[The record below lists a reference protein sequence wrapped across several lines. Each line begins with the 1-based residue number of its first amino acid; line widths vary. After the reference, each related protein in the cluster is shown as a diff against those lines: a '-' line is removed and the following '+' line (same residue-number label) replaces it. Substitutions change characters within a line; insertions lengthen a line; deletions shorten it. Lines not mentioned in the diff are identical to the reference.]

1 MSGSPASP
9 LAGHAAGRLRLGVDI
24 GGTFTDFAL
33 VDGAGRRVGVH
44 KQLTTPKDPSFA
56 VLEGTRRILAETG
69 IALAELSEIVHGTTL
84 VTNAL
89 IERRGARTGMLV
101 TEGFRDLFDIG
112 KEQRYDLFDM
122 RLLFAEPLVER
133 AHRAEVPERLRHDG
147 CVLTPLDEDAVRE
160 AVTRLVEQEGIEALA
175 ICYLHAYAND
185 AHEVRSR
192 EIAQALYPQLHISHS
207 ADVFPYRREFERWT
221 TTCANAH
228 AQPLVDSYL
237 SRLEDGLAAMG
248 FGGRLWVI
256 GSSGG
261 LMTPQTA
268 RRYPVRLLESG
279 PAAGVLMSARF
290 GVESGRDSILS
301 FDLGGTTAKGAL
313 VRQGK
318 PLRSY
323 TFEAAH
329 AYEYRSGSGL
339 LLQIPVIDMTEI
351 GAGGGSIVSLD
362 ALGRMRVGPRS
373 AGADPGP
380 ACYGRSGT
388 QPTLTDA
395 NLVLGYLDSGSFLG
409 GRMALDVE
417 AAKRAI
423 ADGVGT
429 ALGLSLERAAWGIHD
444 IANEDIAR
452 AFRMHATERGFD
464 YRNCS
469 MVAFGGGGPI
479 HAARIARKL
488 RVPRV
493 IFPAGA
499 GVMSAFGML
508 SGAQSFETMRAFPRR
523 LDHLAQDEIATVLGE
538 LEAEA
543 AAPLL
548 ACGVLPSQ
556 IARERRV
563 DMRYLGQG
571 HDIEV
576 PLPAYAS
583 PSELLHLLPGL
594 FAARYR
600 EIFHANLPGPIE
612 IVGWKVEASGPA
624 PERFMTSPDAA
635 GSSGSSIKRERAAWF
650 PILGGYVTCPVHE
663 RLSLSPGMTITG
675 PALIEEP
682 ESTCLLDAGDVA
694 VVDERY
700 NLVAEIGAAS

>member
-1 MSGSPASP
+1 MTEPLR
-9 LAGHAAGRLRLGVDI
+9 LAGLDASTGALRLGVDI

-33 VDGAGRRVGVH
+33 VDGQGRRIGVH
-44 KQLTTPKDPSFA
+44 KQLTTPKDPSLA
-56 VLEGTRRILAETG
+56 VLEGTRTVLAEAG
-69 IALAELSEIVHGTTL
+69 IALHDLKEIVHGTTL

-101 TEGFRDLFDIG
+101 TQGFRDLFDIG

-122 RLLFAEPLVER
+122 RLRFAEPLVTRE
-133 AHRAEVPERLRHDG
+133 HRAEVPERLWHDG
-147 CVLTPLDEDAVRE
+147 SVLTPLDEAAVRE
-160 AVTRLVEQEGIEALA
+160 AVTHLVEQEGIVALA

-185 AHEVRSR
+185 AHEMRTR
-192 EIAQALYPQLHISHS
+192 EIVAELYPDLYVSSS
-207 ADVFPYRREFERWT
+207 ADVFPYMREFERWT
-221 TTCANAH
+221 TTCANAY

-237 SRLEDGLAAMG
+237 SRLETGLDAMG
-248 FGGRLWVI
+248 FSGSLWVI

-290 GVESGRDSILS
+290 GRETGRDNILS

-313 VRQGK
+313 VRHGK
-318 PLRSY
+318 PLREY

-329 AYEYRSGSGL
+329 AYEHRSGSGL

-351 GAGGGSIVSLD
+351 GAGGGSLVSLD

-380 ACYGRSGT
+380 ACYGRGGT

-395 NLVLGYLDSGSFLG
+395 NLVLGYLDSASFLG
-409 GRMALDVE
+409 GRMPLDAK
-417 AAKRAI
+417 AAGSAI
-423 ADGVGT
+423 MDGVGRS
-429 ALGLSLERAAWGIHD
+429 LGLALERAAWGIHD

-464 YRNCS
+464 YRSCG

-488 RVPRV
+488 RVPQV

-508 SGAQSFETMRAFPRR
+508 SSAQSFETMRAFPRL
-523 LDHLAQDEIATVLGE
+523 LDQLTEDEIANVLGD
-538 LEAEA
+538 LEADA
-543 AAPLL
+543 CAPLL
-548 ACGVLPSQ
+548 AGGVPAERIL
-556 IARERRV
+556 RERRV

-571 HDIEV
+571 HDLEV
-576 PLPAYAS
+576 VLPADAS
-583 PSELLHLLPGL
+583 PSQLHALLPEL
-594 FAARYR
+594 FSARYR
-600 EIFHANLPGPIE
+600 EVFHANLPGPVE

-624 PERFMTSPDAA
+624 PERFMTAQGTAA
-635 GSSGSSIKRERAAWF
+635 RSGTALKGERPAYF
-650 PILGGYVTCPVHE
+650 PSLDGYIICPVFD
-663 RLSLSPGMTITG
+663 RLHLAPGMVIAG

-682 ESTCLLDAGDVA
+682 ESTCLLDSGDRA
-694 VVDERY
+694 VVDDQR
-700 NLVAEIGAAS
+700 NLVAEIGVGA

>member
-1 MSGSPASP
+1 MSGSPALP
-9 LAGHAAGRLRLGVDI
+9 LAAPGTGALRLGVDI

-44 KQLTTPKDPSFA
+44 KQLTTPNDPSFA
-56 VLEGTRRILAETG
+56 VLEGTRRILTETG

-147 CVLTPLDEDAVRE
+147 VVLTPLDEDAVRA
-160 AVTRLVEQEGIEALA
+160 AVTRLVEQESIEALA
-175 ICYLHAYAND
+175 ICYLHAYASD

-192 EIAQALYPQLHISHS
+192 EIAQALYPRLQISHS

-221 TTCANAH
+221 TTCANAL

-248 FGGRLWVI
+248 FAGRLWVI

-318 PLRSY
+318 PLRAY

-380 ACYGRSGT
+380 ACYGRGGT

-409 GRMALDVE
+409 GRMALDLE
-417 AAKRAI
+417 AAKAAI
-423 ADGVGT
+423 TDGVGT

-508 SGAQSFETMRAFPRR
+508 SGAPSFETMRAFPRR
-523 LDHLAQDEIATVLGE
+523 LDRLAEDEVAAVLGE

-548 ACGVLPSQ
+548 ACGVPA
-556 IARERRV
+556 ARIICARRI

-576 PLPAYAS
+576 PLPAEAS
-583 PSELLHLLPGL
+583 PSDLLRLLPGL

-600 EIFHANLPGPIE
+600 EIFHANLPGPVE

-624 PERFMTSPDAA
+624 PERFMTSPASA
-635 GSSGSSIKRERAAWF
+635 GLLRGSLKGERSAWF
-650 PILGGYVTCPVHE
+650 ASLGGYIACPVHE
-663 RLSLSPGMTITG
+663 RLSLAPGMTITG

-694 VVDERY
+694 VVDERH